1 MLLQTMLHKV
11 VVVALIIID
20 VKIVFHEGINGL
32 IMRIRVWVPNARNM
46 DKNGHLVTM
55 PVHGL
60 HFILNFKVIIIYK
73 LYY

>member
-32 IMRIRVWVPNARNM
+32 IMRIRVWVPNPRNV

-55 PVHGL
+55 PMRGL
-60 HFILNFKVIIIYK
+60 CFILNFKVTIIFK
-73 LYY
+73 VYY